1 MSAMVSSLLVSWGC
15 GQWGLLSWVW
25 SWNITEVQMF
35 SSFGWNFVLVWSLVN
50 CTWTALLA
58 DFPSVLSV
66 FLWFFPLSSS
76 WPILERTSLKD
87 LSPSFSF
94 IKYMFSLEKQNKT
107 VFIPIVPYSGGSIP
121 HFCLCFYSHSFCS
134 DPLNVAGSS
143 GHQITAAVA
152 TRCQPWVFLM
162 ALLTCAKESWPHPA
176 MCLQP
181 PFSIKCYI
189 LLSLMNL

>member
-1 MSAMVSSLLVSWGC
+1 MIGKGVGDMGSSDWLGLGGSWSLHQVLMSAMVSSLLVSWGC

-50 CTWTALLA
+50 CTWIALLA

-94 IKYMFSLEKQNKT
+94 IKYMFSLEKKNQNC
-107 VFIPIVPYSGGSIP
+107 I
-121 HFCLCFYSHSFCS
+121 YSHSSIFRWLYS
-134 DPLNVAGSS
+134 
-143 GHQITAAVA
+143 T
-152 TRCQPWVFLM
+152 FLPV
-162 ALLTCAKESWPHPA
+162 LLLP
-176 MCLQP
+176 
-181 PFSIKCYI
+181 
-189 LLSLMNL
+189 